1 MNKERVFSRAGIV
14 VVALLAAAG
23 VPAAEMW
30 IGAAEAD
37 ITPDRPVSLTGQFQ
51 VRVSA
56 TNNILSRCKANVLA
70 LESREKGQP
79 ADCAILIA
87 CDVCYLPKDIQSRFR
102 EQVAARLKGFE
113 TDKVFLTA
121 THTHTGPALDQGWY
135 DDLGGAMPPE
145 EYVAFFF
152 DRLAAAAVKAW
163 EGRKPGAVAW
173 GLGHAV
179 TSQNRRSVYAD
190 GSAVMYGPTDK
201 PEFRGLE
208 GGENHTVDFLFFL
221 DADRKPLA
229 TAITVACPS
238 QVDEGLSRLHAD
250 YWGDVRDELRRR
262 YGEKYVVLGFCGP
275 AGDLVPRPILRKSAE
290 GRMEQLRKLNRRQ
303 ELARRIVRAYE
314 STWDVVKS
322 DVRTDVAFAHRVER
336 FDLPGR
342 KITDLE
348 YETAKKNYEPLAAKA
363 KLVGGEAAH
372 KNWYKKTMA
381 RYDAQKSAEPRHA
394 VEMHVLR
401 LGEVAIATNPF
412 ELFLDYDMRIQ
423 GRSPAGQTVLIQL
436 ASPVDDASYLP
447 SERAAKGGGYSA
459 VPESSLVGPEGGQ
472 ALVERTLA
480 AIRDLFGK

>member
-1 MNKERVFSRAGIV
+1 MKKLLSMTAAG
-14 VVALLAAAG
+14 LLAAFRAQ
-23 VPAAEMW
+23 AAELW

-37 ITPDRPVSLTGQFQ
+37 ITPDRPVSLTGQFH
-51 VRVSA
+51 VRVGQPS
-56 TNNILSRCKANVLA
+56 NILSRCKAEVLA
-70 LESREKGQP
+70 LEARENGQP

-102 EQVAARLKGFE
+102 ERVAARLKGF
-113 TDKVFLTA
+113 DVNKLLLTA

-152 DRLAAAAVKAW
+152 GRLAEAAAKAW
-163 EGRKPGAVAW
+163 DGRKPGAVAW

-208 GGENHTVDFLFFL
+208 GGEDHTVDFLFFL

-275 AGDLVPRPILRKSAE
+275 AGDLVPRAILRKSAE
-290 GRMEQLRKLNRRQ
+290 ARMGQLRKLNRRQ
-303 ELARRIVRAYE
+303 EVARRIVRAYE
-314 STWDVVKS
+314 STWEIVKK
-322 DVRTDVAFAHRVER
+322 DIRADAAFAHRVER

-348 YETAKKNYEPLAAKA
+348 YEAAKRNYEPLATKA
-363 KLVGGEAAH
+363 VLVGGEAAH
-372 KNWYKKTMA
+372 KNWYKGTIA
-381 RYDAQKSAEPRHA
+381 RYEAQKTAEPRHA
-394 VEMHVLR
+394 VELHALR
-401 LGEVAIATNPF
+401 LGDVAIATNPF
-412 ELFLDYDMRIQ
+412 ELFLDYGMRIQ
-423 GRSPAGQTVLIQL
+423 ARSPAAQTVLIQL
-436 ASPVDDASYLP
+436 AGPVDDATYLP

-472 ALVERTLA
+472 ELVERTLA
-480 AIRDLFGK
+480 AVGALFGK